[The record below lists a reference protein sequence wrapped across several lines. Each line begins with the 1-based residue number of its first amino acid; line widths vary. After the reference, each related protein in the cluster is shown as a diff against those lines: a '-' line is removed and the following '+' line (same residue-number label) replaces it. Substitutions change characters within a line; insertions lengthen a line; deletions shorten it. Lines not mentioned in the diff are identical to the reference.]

1 VSPATLTIEV
11 MQSFSPE
18 IVDAVL
24 RHMNSDHRDDN
35 LVIVRAN
42 GAPDATD
49 STMTALDSAGGVW
62 AVRRGDEDSDL
73 RVAWPVPVAE
83 RADIRKAVVVL
94 YRTACRQL
102 GIEPRTD

>member
-1 VSPATLTIEV
+1 
-11 MQSFSPE
+11 MQNFSPE
-18 IVDAVL
+18 IIDAVL
-24 RHMNSDHRDDN
+24 RHMNTDHRDDN

-49 STMTALDSAGGVW
+49 ATMTALDSVGGVW
-62 AVRRGDEDSDL
+62 AVRSGAEDSEL
-73 RVAWPVPVAE
+73 KVEWPIPVAE

-102 GIEPRTD
+102 GVEPRTD